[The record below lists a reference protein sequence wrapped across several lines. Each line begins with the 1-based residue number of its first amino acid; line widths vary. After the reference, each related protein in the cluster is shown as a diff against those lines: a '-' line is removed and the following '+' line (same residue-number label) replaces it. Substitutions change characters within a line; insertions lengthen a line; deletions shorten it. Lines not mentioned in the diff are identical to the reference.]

1 MSAGPGGCPRCGTAL
16 DGTSGLCAPCLLQL
30 ALGTPAASD
39 VPGFEQRYAVLNI
52 LGHGRH
58 GTTYLAGD
66 AGLPGTH
73 VAVKVLAAVR
83 PDEVWQPLLDH
94 YSKAVAAVIHPA
106 AAPILDA
113 GTDGHGRAFVV
124 TEFVVGRSLLA
135 HCARHQ
141 PGPADRVRLFAD
153 VAGAVAAAH
162 DAGLPHGHL
171 VDANVLVP
179 ANADHAIVIDFALAG
194 LATDNP
200 PSSDDDIRALAS
212 LLDHLMSD
220 VAPDVAGPTAV
231 QVRAIGGCAT
241 ARAMAAMARAL
252 AGPRGPGAR

>member
-16 DGTSGLCAPCLLQL
+16 DGMSGLCAPCLLQL
-30 ALGTPAASD
+30 ALRAPATSD
-39 VPGFEQRYAVLNI
+39 VPGFEQRYAVVNI
-52 LGHGRH
+52 LGHGLH

-83 PDEVWQPLLDH
+83 PDEIWQRLLEDF
-94 YSKAVAAVIHPA
+94 SMAVGTLIHPA

-124 TEFVVGRSLLA
+124 TEFIVGRSLLA

-141 PGPADRVRLFAD
+141 PRPADRVRLFAD

-179 ANADHAIVIDFALAG
+179 ANTGHAVVVDFALAG
-194 LATDNP
+194 LASDSP
-200 PSSDDDIRALAS
+200 PGAVDDIRALAS
-212 LLDHLMSD
+212 LLDQLMSD
-220 VAPDVAGPTAV
+220 VASHAAGPTAE

-241 ARAMAAMARAL
+241 ARAMAASARAL
-252 AGPRGPGAR
+252 AGPPV